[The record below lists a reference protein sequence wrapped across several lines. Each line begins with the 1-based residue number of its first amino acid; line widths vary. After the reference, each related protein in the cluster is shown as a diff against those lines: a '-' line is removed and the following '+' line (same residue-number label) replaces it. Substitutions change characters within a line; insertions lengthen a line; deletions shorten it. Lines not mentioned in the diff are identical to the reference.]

1 MVRSG
6 WYPAVFS
13 ILPPYSHH
21 AGPLVRVS
29 GCCRRGQVKRCSPW
43 TLCADCAGCWGT
55 GRDGSV
61 SLGRSC
67 AVPIPPAAASPE
79 FRGFRVLWHGMQ
91 GALHAWGGS
100 SSPVLSQRRQRDTR
114 IVPRAPHA
122 CRGGQRI
129 GHSGYRLPLNV
140 SFWKS
145 WEALSAKR
153 RTVSLNVS
161 IQYRPLRQSAHHDF

>member
-1 MVRSG
+1 MGGTLLSLVFCPHTLTMPVLWSGLVAAAGEVRLKG
-6 WYPAVFS
+6 AAPGRCVQTVQG
-13 ILPPYSHH
+13 
-21 AGPLVRVS
+21 AGAR
-29 GCCRRGQVKRCSPW
+29 
-43 TLCADCAGCWGT
+43 AG
-55 GRDGSV
+55 DGSV

-67 AVPIPPAAASPE
+67 AVPFPPAAASPE
-79 FRGFRVLWHGMQ
+79 FRGFRVLWHGVQ
-91 GALHAWGGS
+91 VALRAWGGS
-100 SSPVLSQRRQRDTR
+100 SSPVLSQGRQRDTR
-114 IVPRAPHA
+114 IVPRALHA

-161 IQYRPLRQSAHHDF
+161 IQHRPLRQSAHHDF